1 MTRLFLYTVAVFFS
15 ATLAFLALNAPEPFV
30 FRALTVPEH
39 VVALMDDG
47 GLSLSVWVNR
57 SDHAMV
63 DPDVIT
69 RSRIESEDLTT
80 SLELSLEGIEAGHAE
95 TYQGEV
101 FTKHL
106 LIFEPTR
113 LTADFVIT
121 DAWLDLELA
130 DGSAHRL
137 LIGTLELIR
146 LDPSWEELP
155 FHDLYGEKDAGS
167 GLSRI
172 SHIQVKTDRKIMI
185 REARIGTELRLS
197 WDVNDHDVTL
207 VVPHDTLVLTRFPVV
222 IVTDTAV
229 FYIPSFF
236 YVKDMRVLEAHGKDI
251 HVHTFD

>member
-1 MTRLFLYTVAVFFS
+1 MTRLFLYTVAVFLS
-15 ATLAFLALNAPEPFV
+15 AVLAFLALRTPEPFV

-39 VVALMDDG
+39 VVALMDDS

-69 RSRIESEDLTT
+69 RSRIESNDRTAG
-80 SLELSLEGIEAGHAE
+80 LELALKRIEAGHAE

-106 LIFEPTR
+106 LVFEPAR

-121 DAWLDLELA
+121 DAWLHLELS
-130 DGSAHRL
+130 DGSVHRL

-146 LDPSWEELP
+146 LEPSWQELP
-155 FHDLYGEKDAGS
+155 FHDLYGEKEAGS

-172 SHIQVKTDRKIMI
+172 SHIRVKTDGTIMI
-185 REARIGTELRLS
+185 REARIGTELRLT

-207 VVPHDTLVLTRFPVV
+207 VVPHDTLVLTRFPVL
-222 IVTDTAV
+222 IMTDMAV
-229 FYIPSFF
+229 FYIPSFV